1 MLKNLRCIGIHNLA
15 FWNSLIYTHG
25 DLELLGKLNEGM
37 RIYKNFEGDFA
48 RQAAIRDRNI
58 VMSGKF
64 SV

>member
-1 MLKNLRCIGIHNLA
+1 MLLNER
-15 FWNSLIYTHG
+15 IYTHG

>member
-1 MLKNLRCIGIHNLA
+1 MA

-25 DLELLGKLNEGM
+25 DLELQDKLNEGM
-37 RIYKNFEGDFA
+37 RIYKNVEGDFA